1 MRTKNILLTLIEQ
14 LAAYEAQEKAKEV
27 LEYPDFLAFLNSNQQ
42 NEALEKRTMAGSEA
56 QWIEETYKGSENDV
70 AILIVFMF
78 RYAKA
83 YVKKALKESV
93 IQTADE
99 FSYLITLMTYESLT
113 KTELIGKLV
122 MEKTSGTEIIKRL
135 LKQELLTEFEDPQ
148 DKRSV
153 RVAISLK
160 GRMELVK
167 ILPEM
172 DKVTKLVTGNLSTN
186 EKNILAHLLKKLDHF
201 HNEIYHG
208 KKDYSI
214 DELMTNLNE
223 KM

>member
-1 MRTKNILLTLIEQ
+1 MKTKSILITIIEQ
-14 LAAYEAQEKAKEV
+14 LAVFEEQNLAKQS
-27 LEYPDFLAFLNSNQQ
+27 LEYADFLAFLNVNQQ
-42 NEALEKRTMAGSEA
+42 NPSIEKREIGGKEA
-56 QWIEETYKGSENDV
+56 QWIEETYKGSDNDIS
-70 AILIVFMF
+70 ILIVFIF
-78 RYAKA
+78 RYAKN
-83 YVKKALKESV
+83 YIKKALKDSI

-135 LKQELLTEFEDPQ
+135 LKQGLLTEFEDSQ

-153 RVAISLK
+153 RVAISPK

-172 DKVTKLVTGNLSTN
+172 DKVTKLVAGNLN
-186 EKNILAHLLKKLDHF
+186 IKEKNTLAYLLKKLDHF
-201 HNEIYHG
+201 HNQIYHE

-214 DELMTNLNE
+214 NDLLNDIH
-223 KM
+223 

>member
-1 MRTKNILLTLIEQ
+1 MKSKQILLTLIEQ
-14 LAAYEAQEKAKEV
+14 LALFEEQQKQNADLKFA
-27 LEYPDFLAFLNSNQQ
+27 DFLAFLNVQQ
-42 NEALEKRTMAGSEA
+42 QPSVVEKREMGGIKE
-56 QWIEETYKGSENDV
+56 QWIDETYKGSDNDI

-78 RYAKA
+78 RYAKG
-83 YVKKALKESV
+83 YIKKALKESI

-135 LKQELLTEFEDPQ
+135 LKQGLLTEFEDTQ

-153 RVAISLK
+153 RVALSPK
-160 GRMELVK
+160 GRKELIK

-172 DKVTKLVTGNLSTN
+172 DKVTKLVSGNLSAN
-186 EKNILAHLLKKLDHF
+186 EKNTLAYLLKKLDHF
-201 HNEIYHG
+201 HNEIFHD
-208 KKDYSI
+208 KKEQS
-214 DELMTNLNE
+214 LNDLLTITAQ
-223 KM
+223 